1 MAGVWV
7 ARSKADVEIGSKN
20 QTPEFWG
27 IQEKRDAKKAVRT
40 PERQFGHL
48 LVQNRSQEVQ
58 EQFGARGKAKNP
70 RKKLKIK
77 DFGV

>member
-7 ARSKADVEIGSKN
+7 ARSKTDVEIGPKN
-20 QTPEFWG
+20 QTRSFWG
-27 IQEKRDAKKAVRT
+27 EFKEKGA

-58 EQFGARGKAKNP
+58 EHFGSRGKAKNL
-70 RKKLKIK
+70 KKTLKIK